1 MAGLKNFELD
11 GTQWTGE
18 EVETKSDPV
27 LDPGSGKKIVLR
39 QFEYAWNP
47 EVKDKPSKQEV
58 FNLHA
63 REIRNFLWRDG
74 LRIIET
80 EAPRMIVNDQGYRI
94 FITCEPVGALLE
106 NAQNLTELLKVK

>member
-1 MAGLKNFELD
+1 MEGVDFKIGNEK
-11 GTQWTGE
+11 WTGQ
-18 EVETKSDPV
+18 EVTANSDPV
-27 LDPGSGKKIVLR
+27 LDPGSGRKIVVR

-47 EVKDKPSKQEV
+47 EMKDKPSKQEV

-74 LRIIET
+74 LRIIDT
-80 EAPRMIVNDQGYRI
+80 EAPRMIVNEQGYRI

-106 NAQNLTELLKVK
+106 TAQNLTELLKVK